1 MQKKEGNEIGGILTM
16 DKKAPR
22 VSFWS
27 RITTQLSLM
36 NLALIVVFG
45 IYFGNSITD
54 FRGTIEKCN
63 KISDVYLSAMVLR
76 GDMKKD
82 YEKIQRYIYAY
93 LATNDAEEHEHL
105 MENIDKRYNQLLT
118 DIDQV
123 DDYLEDGSEVNIAE
137 MESGLRAYTENA
149 KNALL
154 TSSGKST
161 EDVIAEI
168 DALEAEDE
176 KFDSNLELAN
186 AYFEQSVASLRQEQ
200 RDMYDRTI
208 RTSILGAILMIV
220 VIGINQVLFQRNV
233 ISPIRKSSL
242 ELQHMID
249 DINRNNGN
257 LQARITTR
265 TRSELSILVGGM
277 NDFLATL
284 QNIIDK
290 VSVSAKAL
298 ADSNNQIVSM
308 VDTANTNITESS
320 AAMEELSAN
329 MEAVAN
335 TSEDIQN
342 TIGGVK
348 EQVDVLWQEADQ
360 GSRKAVE
367 VSEEAREMKKHIVEV
382 KSFTVQKVG
391 EISELL
397 NRSIKNSEKVSKIN
411 TLSETIMNIAN
422 ETTLLS
428 LNASIEAA
436 RAGEAGRGFAVV
448 AGEINSLANNSQ
460 ETAKNIQHINQ
471 EVIDTVHEMADN
483 TSEVL
488 EYINKY
494 VLKDYDQ
501 FVAAMDEYVTNMEEF
516 YTILHNFSTSSKG
529 LNDSMAEIIDSVD
542 CITNAVGEG
551 STAVDIS
558 AGNASSLVEKMNE
571 VQNAVNVCRGV
582 SGTLEQE
589 IEHFSASVN

>member
-1 MQKKEGNEIGGILTM
+1 M

-249 DINRNNGN
+249 DINRNSGN

-298 ADSNNQIVSM
+298 ADSNDQIVSM

-397 NRSIKNSEKVSKIN
+397 NHSIKNSEKVSKIN

>member
-1 MQKKEGNEIGGILTM
+1 M

-105 MENIDKRYNQLLT
+105 LENIDKRYNQLLT
-118 DIDQV
+118 DINQV

-154 TSSGKST
+154 SSSGKSS
-161 EDVIAEI
+161 EAVIAEI

-176 KFDSNLELAN
+176 KFDGNLELAN

-257 LQARITTR
+257 LNARITTR

-298 ADSNNQIVSM
+298 ADSNDQIVSM

-558 AGNASSLVEKMNE
+558 AENASSLVEKMNE

>member
-1 MQKKEGNEIGGILTM
+1 
-16 DKKAPR
+16 
-22 VSFWS
+22 
-27 RITTQLSLM
+27 
-36 NLALIVVFG
+36 
-45 IYFGNSITD
+45 
-54 FRGTIEKCN
+54 
-63 KISDVYLSAMVLR
+63 
-76 GDMKKD
+76 
-82 YEKIQRYIYAY
+82 
-93 LATNDAEEHEHL
+93 
-105 MENIDKRYNQLLT
+105 
-118 DIDQV
+118 
-123 DDYLEDGSEVNIAE
+123 
-137 MESGLRAYTENA
+137 
-149 KNALL
+149 
-154 TSSGKST
+154 
-161 EDVIAEI
+161 
-168 DALEAEDE
+168 
-176 KFDSNLELAN
+176 
-186 AYFEQSVASLRQEQ
+186 
-200 RDMYDRTI
+200 
-208 RTSILGAILMIV
+208 
-220 VIGINQVLFQRNV
+220 
-233 ISPIRKSSL
+233 
-242 ELQHMID
+242 
-249 DINRNNGN
+249 
-257 LQARITTR
+257 
-265 TRSELSILVGGM
+265 
-277 NDFLATL
+277 
-284 QNIIDK
+284 
-290 VSVSAKAL
+290 
-298 ADSNNQIVSM
+298 
-308 VDTANTNITESS
+308 
-320 AAMEELSAN
+320 

-411 TLSETIMNIAN
+411 PLSETIMNIAN

>member
-1 MQKKEGNEIGGILTM
+1 M

-105 MENIDKRYNQLLT
+105 LENIDKRYNQLLT

-257 LQARITTR
+257 LQARITNR

-298 ADSNNQIVSM
+298 ADSNDQIVSM

-558 AGNASSLVEKMNE
+558 AENASSLVEKMNE

>member
-1 MQKKEGNEIGGILTM
+1 M

>member
-1 MQKKEGNEIGGILTM
+1 M

-186 AYFEQSVASLRQEQ
+186 AYFEQAVASLRQEQ

-298 ADSNNQIVSM
+298 ADSNDQIVSM
-308 VDTANTNITESS
+308 VDIANTNITESS

-397 NRSIKNSEKVSKIN
+397 NHSIKNSEKVSKIN

>member
-1 MQKKEGNEIGGILTM
+1 M

-186 AYFEQSVASLRQEQ
+186 TYFEQAVASLRQEQ

-298 ADSNNQIVSM
+298 ADSNDQIVSM

>member
-1 MQKKEGNEIGGILTM
+1 M

-45 IYFGNSITD
+45 IYFGNSINN
-54 FRGTIEKCN
+54 FRSTIEKCN

-105 MENIDKRYNQLLT
+105 LENIDKRYNQLLT

-186 AYFEQSVASLRQEQ
+186 AYFEQAVASLRQEQ

-298 ADSNNQIVSM
+298 ADSNDQIVSM

-382 KSFTVQKVG
+382 KSVTVQKVG

-397 NRSIKNSEKVSKIN
+397 HRSIKNSEKVSKIN

-558 AGNASSLVEKMNE
+558 AENASSLVEKMNE

-589 IEHFSASVN
+589 IEHFSASAN

>member
-1 MQKKEGNEIGGILTM
+1 M

-82 YEKIQRYIYAY
+82 YEKIQRYIFAY

-105 MENIDKRYNQLLT
+105 LENIDKRYNQLLT
-118 DIDQV
+118 DISQV

-154 TSSGKST
+154 SSSGKSS
-161 EDVIAEI
+161 EAVIAEI

-208 RTSILGAILMIV
+208 RSSILGAILMIV

-257 LQARITTR
+257 LHARITTR

-298 ADSNNQIVSM
+298 ADSNDQIVSM

-558 AGNASSLVEKMNE
+558 AENASSLVEKMNE

>member
-1 MQKKEGNEIGGILTM
+1 M

-105 MENIDKRYNQLLT
+105 LENIDKRYNQLLT

-186 AYFEQSVASLRQEQ
+186 AYFEQAVASLRQEQ

-298 ADSNNQIVSM
+298 ADSNDQIVSM

-367 VSEEAREMKKHIVEV
+367 VSEEARELKKHIVEV

-516 YTILHNFSTSSKG
+516 YTILHNFSSSSKG

>member
-1 MQKKEGNEIGGILTM
+1 M

-154 TSSGKST
+154 SSSGKST

-186 AYFEQSVASLRQEQ
+186 AYFEQAVASLRQEQ

-249 DINRNNGN
+249 DINRNSGN

-265 TRSELSILVGGM
+265 TRSELSILIGGM

-298 ADSNNQIVSM
+298 ADSNDQIVSM
-308 VDTANTNITESS
+308 VDIANTNITESS

>member
-1 MQKKEGNEIGGILTM
+1 M

-105 MENIDKRYNQLLT
+105 LENIDKRYNQLLT

-186 AYFEQSVASLRQEQ
+186 AYFEQAVASLRQEQ

-298 ADSNNQIVSM
+298 ADSNDQIVSM

-342 TIGGVK
+342 TIGCVK

>member
-1 MQKKEGNEIGGILTM
+1 M

-105 MENIDKRYNQLLT
+105 LENIDKRYNQLLT

-186 AYFEQSVASLRQEQ
+186 AYFEQAVASLRQEQ

-298 ADSNNQIVSM
+298 ADSNDQIVSM

-397 NRSIKNSEKVSKIN
+397 NHSIKNSEKVSKIN

>member
-1 MQKKEGNEIGGILTM
+1 M

-36 NLALIVVFG
+36 NRALIVVFG

-105 MENIDKRYNQLLT
+105 LENIDKRYNQLLT

-186 AYFEQSVASLRQEQ
+186 AYFEQAVASLRQEQ

-298 ADSNNQIVSM
+298 ADSNDQIVSM

>member
-1 MQKKEGNEIGGILTM
+1 M

-105 MENIDKRYNQLLT
+105 LENIDKRYNQLLT

-154 TSSGKST
+154 SSSGKST

-186 AYFEQSVASLRQEQ
+186 AYFEQAVASLRQEQ

-298 ADSNNQIVSM
+298 ADSNDQIVSM

-558 AGNASSLVEKMNE
+558 AENASSLVEKMNE

>member
-1 MQKKEGNEIGGILTM
+1 M

-105 MENIDKRYNQLLT
+105 LENIDKRYNQLLT
-118 DIDQV
+118 DINQV

-154 TSSGKST
+154 SSSGKST
-161 EDVIAEI
+161 EAVIAEI

-176 KFDSNLELAN
+176 KFDGNLELAN

-257 LQARITTR
+257 LHARITTR

-298 ADSNNQIVSM
+298 ADSNDQIVSM

-558 AGNASSLVEKMNE
+558 AENASSLVEKMNE

-589 IEHFSASVN
+589 IEHFSASIN

>member
-1 MQKKEGNEIGGILTM
+1 
-16 DKKAPR
+16 
-22 VSFWS
+22 
-27 RITTQLSLM
+27 
-36 NLALIVVFG
+36 
-45 IYFGNSITD
+45 
-54 FRGTIEKCN
+54 
-63 KISDVYLSAMVLR
+63 
-76 GDMKKD
+76 
-82 YEKIQRYIYAY
+82 
-93 LATNDAEEHEHL
+93 
-105 MENIDKRYNQLLT
+105 
-118 DIDQV
+118 
-123 DDYLEDGSEVNIAE
+123 
-137 MESGLRAYTENA
+137 
-149 KNALL
+149 
-154 TSSGKST
+154 
-161 EDVIAEI
+161 
-168 DALEAEDE
+168 
-176 KFDSNLELAN
+176 
-186 AYFEQSVASLRQEQ
+186 
-200 RDMYDRTI
+200 
-208 RTSILGAILMIV
+208 
-220 VIGINQVLFQRNV
+220 
-233 ISPIRKSSL
+233 
-242 ELQHMID
+242 
-249 DINRNNGN
+249 
-257 LQARITTR
+257 
-265 TRSELSILVGGM
+265 M

-298 ADSNNQIVSM
+298 ADSNDQIVSM

-367 VSEEAREMKKHIVEV
+367 VSEEAREV

-558 AGNASSLVEKMNE
+558 AENASSLVEKMNE

-589 IEHFSASVN
+589 IEHFSASANSL

>member
-1 MQKKEGNEIGGILTM
+1 M

-105 MENIDKRYNQLLT
+105 LENIDKRYNQLLT

-123 DDYLEDGSEVNIAE
+123 DDYLEDGSEVNIAG

-186 AYFEQSVASLRQEQ
+186 AYFEQAVASLRQEQ

-298 ADSNNQIVSM
+298 ADSNDQIVSM

>member
-1 MQKKEGNEIGGILTM
+1 M

-105 MENIDKRYNQLLT
+105 LENIDKRYNQLLT

-186 AYFEQSVASLRQEQ
+186 AYFEQAVASLRQEQ

-298 ADSNNQIVSM
+298 ADSNDQIVSM

>member
-1 MQKKEGNEIGGILTM
+1 M

-118 DIDQV
+118 DINQV

-257 LQARITTR
+257 LHARITTR

-298 ADSNNQIVSM
+298 ADSNDQIVSM

>member
-1 MQKKEGNEIGGILTM
+1 M

-45 IYFGNSITD
+45 IYFGNSINN
-54 FRGTIEKCN
+54 FRSTIEKCN

-186 AYFEQSVASLRQEQ
+186 AYFEQAVASLRQEQ

-298 ADSNNQIVSM
+298 ADSNDQIVSM

-558 AGNASSLVEKMNE
+558 AENASSLVEKMNE

>member
-1 MQKKEGNEIGGILTM
+1 M

-27 RITTQLSLM
+27 RITTQLSFM

-105 MENIDKRYNQLLT
+105 LENIDKRYNQLLT

-186 AYFEQSVASLRQEQ
+186 AYFEQAVASLRQEQ

-298 ADSNNQIVSM
+298 ADSNDQIVSM

-488 EYINKY
+488 DYINKY

-516 YTILHNFSTSSKG
+516 YSILHNFSTSSKG

-558 AGNASSLVEKMNE
+558 AENASSLVEKMNE

-589 IEHFSASVN
+589 IEHFSASAN

>member
-1 MQKKEGNEIGGILTM
+1 M

-27 RITTQLSLM
+27 RITTQLSLT

-105 MENIDKRYNQLLT
+105 LENIDKRYNQLLT

-208 RTSILGAILMIV
+208 RTSMLGAILMIV

-298 ADSNNQIVSM
+298 ADSNDQIVSM

>member
-1 MQKKEGNEIGGILTM
+1 M

-105 MENIDKRYNQLLT
+105 LENIDKRYNQLLT

-208 RTSILGAILMIV
+208 RTSMLGAILMIV

-298 ADSNNQIVSM
+298 ADSNDQIVSM

>member
-1 MQKKEGNEIGGILTM
+1 M

-298 ADSNNQIVSM
+298 ADSNDQIVSM

-397 NRSIKNSEKVSKIN
+397 NHSIKNSEKVSKIN

>member
-1 MQKKEGNEIGGILTM
+1 M

-105 MENIDKRYNQLLT
+105 LENIDKRYNQLLT

-298 ADSNNQIVSM
+298 ADSNDQIVSM

>member
-1 MQKKEGNEIGGILTM
+1 M

-93 LATNDAEEHEHL
+93 LATNDTEEHEHL
-105 MENIDKRYNQLLT
+105 LENIDKRYNQLLT
-118 DIDQV
+118 DINQV

-186 AYFEQSVASLRQEQ
+186 AYFEQAVASLRQEQ

-298 ADSNNQIVSM
+298 ADSNDQIVSM

>member
-1 MQKKEGNEIGGILTM
+1 M

-154 TSSGKST
+154 SSSGKST

-186 AYFEQSVASLRQEQ
+186 AYFEQAVASLRQEQ

-298 ADSNNQIVSM
+298 ADSNDQIVSM

>member
-1 MQKKEGNEIGGILTM
+1 M

-208 RTSILGAILMIV
+208 RTSMLGAILMIV

-298 ADSNNQIVSM
+298 ADSNDQIVSM

-582 SGTLEQE
+582 SSTLEQE

>member
-1 MQKKEGNEIGGILTM
+1 M

-105 MENIDKRYNQLLT
+105 LENIDKRYNQLLT
-118 DIDQV
+118 DINQV
-123 DDYLEDGSEVNIAE
+123 DDYLEDSSEVNIAE

-154 TSSGKST
+154 SSSGKSS
-161 EDVIAEI
+161 EAVIAEI

-176 KFDSNLELAN
+176 KFDGNLELAN

-208 RTSILGAILMIV
+208 RSSILGAILMIV

-257 LQARITTR
+257 LHARITTR

-298 ADSNNQIVSM
+298 ADSNDQIVSM

-516 YTILHNFSTSSKG
+516 YSILHNFSTSSKG

-558 AGNASSLVEKMNE
+558 AENASSLVEKMNE